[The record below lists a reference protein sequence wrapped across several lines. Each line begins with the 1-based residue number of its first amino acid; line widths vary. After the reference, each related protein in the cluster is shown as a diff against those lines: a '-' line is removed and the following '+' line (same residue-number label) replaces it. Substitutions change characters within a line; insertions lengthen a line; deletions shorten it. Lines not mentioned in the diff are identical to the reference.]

1 MMEDNSAILEE
12 EIWKSIEEDERYLV
26 SSFGNMIGPQAKIL
40 KIPSSGRIK
49 LRKKG
54 KTLQVGRLVAR
65 AFIPN
70 PENKPNIFH
79 KDGNKLNNR
88 VGNLLWSCHNEFV
101 KRTGKMEGSKI
112 KILQYS
118 LSGEFIRKWC
128 SQKEAIE
135 SGAATSAPGI
145 NACLRGQSKHHAGF
159 LWKYDDDIIEG
170 EIWKELKHK
179 KQNFQISSHG
189 RVCIDG
195 ARKTFGTKKPNGYMG
210 IRLGGKCFLV
220 HRLVAMA
227 FCEGRTEEKKW
238 VDHVDGN
245 KSNNHFSNLDWVTP
259 SENSQRAVDIGLTKK
274 HCEIL
279 L

>member
-1 MMEDNSAILEE
+1 MEDNSAILEE

-26 SSFGNMIGPQAKIL
+26 SSFGNVIGPQRKNLSIS
-40 KIPSSGRIK
+40 PTGRIK
-49 LRKKG
+49 LNTAN

-70 PENKPNIFH
+70 PENKPNVFH
-79 KDGNKLNNR
+79 KDGDKLNNNL
-88 VGNLLWSCHNEFV
+88 GNLLWGHHNEFV
-101 KRTGKMEGSKI
+101 KRSEKMEGSKI

-118 LSGEFIRKWC
+118 LSGEFIRKWD
-128 SQKEAIE
+128 SQKEAVE
-135 SGAATSAPGI
+135 SGVATSSPAI
-145 NACLRGQSKHHAGF
+145 NACLKGQSKHHAGF
-159 LWKYDDDIIEG
+159 LWKYDDDAIEG
-170 EIWKELKHK
+170 EIWKGLEYKEE
-179 KQNFQISSHG
+179 NFQVSSHG

-195 ARKTFGTKKPNGYMG
+195 ARKTFGNKKPNGYMG
-210 IRLGGKCFLV
+210 VKTGRKCFLV

-227 FCEGRTEEKKW
+227 FCDGRTEEKKW

-245 KSNNHFSNLDWVTP
+245 RSNNHFSNLDWVTP

-274 HCEIL
+274 RCKIL

>member
-1 MMEDNSAILEE
+1 MMEDNSTILEE
-12 EIWKSIEEDERYLV
+12 EIWKPVEEDERYFV
-26 SSFGNMIGPQAKIL
+26 SSFGNVVGPQGKNMKI
-40 KIPSSGRIK
+40 SSTGRIK
-49 LRKKG
+49 LIKVD

-70 PENKPNIFH
+70 PENKPNVFH
-79 KDGNKLNNR
+79 KDGDKLNNKL
-88 VGNLLWSCHNEFV
+88 GNLLWGHHNEFV
-101 KRTGKMEGSKI
+101 KRSEKAEGSKI

-128 SQKEAIE
+128 SQKEAIK

-145 NACLRGQSKHHAGF
+145 NACLKGQSKHHAGF
-159 LWKYDDDIIEG
+159 LWKYDDDVIEG
-170 EIWKELKHK
+170 EIWKELEHGEEK
-179 KQNFQISSHG
+179 FQVSSHG

-195 ARKTFGTKKPNGYMG
+195 ARKTFGNKKPNGYMG
-210 IRLGGKCFLV
+210 VKIRRKCFLV

-227 FCEGRTEEKKW
+227 FCGGRTEEKKW

-274 HCEIL
+274 S
-279 L
+279 